1 MKLTSQRGILE
12 GICRL
17 SVAKPKKNSNIFQ
30 LRLKKGCDSRTCQG
44 SYPEDQSLIVD
55 ALHTF
60 ASLDKFNAL
69 VSRYSRRHP
78 KQLRLFFLKQPTTLN
93 SRLFQKAIGEASCD
107 MFIKSHTFLC
117 LLDENQVGQEEQLGV
132 SWFEDLT
139 WRGGACFGA
148 SIHFKNF
155 F

>member
-1 MKLTSQRGILE
+1 MYGLEVWHSVEAQRRSQATLVKLTSQRGILE

-78 KQLRLFFLKQPTTLN
+78 KQLRLFF
-93 SRLFQKAIGEASCD
+93 
-107 MFIKSHTFLC
+107 
-117 LLDENQVGQEEQLGV
+117 
-132 SWFEDLT
+132 
-139 WRGGACFGA
+139 
-148 SIHFKNF
+148 
-155 F
+155 